1 MLFKLAWRNI
11 WRNARRSIIILTS
24 VIVGL
29 VAIVLYDSLSNGMIV
44 QMLDNQIGMQVANIQ
59 IHRKGFNDNKIIQ
72 NYVPNPQKVEAVIRE
87 TPGVLHYSERVITY
101 GILSSAASSSG
112 VSLMGIDPQQEEHVT
127 TIKKSLI
134 EGVYLSGKQHEIVI
148 GKKLAEKLDVGV
160 GDKVVAMASALGGNI
175 GSDVFRVV
183 GIYQTFSSEF
193 DKVSVYISLKSA
205 RNMLNLG
212 NNVSEFALIIDNLD
226 KQQQIK
232 AALQAGLNDNYEV
245 LTYKELLPLL
255 VMQVEVYQESIFIFY
270 AIIGVA
276 TIFGIINTMLMSVFE
291 RIREFGV
298 LMAVGMKNNRL
309 FRMILLEAFFLGI
322 LGTVIGF
329 IISYLLYIPLAKS
342 GIDLSAFSASLNSFG
357 AGTTI
362 YPVLTPESVA
372 SALLII
378 PFIAV
383 IGAIYPAIKA
393 IRLDPM
399 AAIRY
404 A

>member
-11 WRNARRSIIILTS
+11 WRNARRSLIILTS

-29 VAIVLYDSLSNGMIV
+29 VAIVLYDSISNGMIV
-44 QMLDNQIGMQVANIQ
+44 QMLDNQIGTQVSHIQ

-72 NYVPNPQKVEAVIRE
+72 NYVPDPKKAEMVIRKN
-87 TPGVLHYSERVITY
+87 PDVLHYSKRVISY
-101 GILSSAASSSG
+101 GILSSASSSSG
-112 VSLMGIDPQQEEHVT
+112 VSLMGINPQQEEKVT
-127 TIKKSLI
+127 TIKKSLV
-134 EGVYLSGKQHEIVI
+134 EGEYLSGKQHEIVI
-148 GKKLAEKLDVGV
+148 GKKLAEKLDVGI

-193 DKVSVYISLKSA
+193 DKVSVYISIESA
-205 RNMLNLG
+205 RKMLELG
-212 NNVSEFALIIDNLD
+212 NDISEFALIIDNLD

-232 AALQAGLNDNYEV
+232 TALQSGLNDNYEV

-322 LGTVIGF
+322 LGTAIGF
-329 IISYLLYIPLAKS
+329 VISYLFYLPLAKS
-342 GIDLSAFSASLNSFG
+342 GVDLSVFSDSLNSFG

-383 IGAIYPAIKA
+383 LGAIYPAIKA

-404 A
+404 V